1 MTGPSKERLL
11 AADSDNTIDLTK
23 ELMEILDAG
32 PDILNNFDEELFGD
46 LIDMVIVDSNEQLR
60 FRLKNGLEL
69 VETIE
74 RTIR

>member
-1 MTGPSKERLL
+1 
-11 AADSDNTIDLTK
+11 
-23 ELMEILDAG
+23 MEILDAG

-69 VETIE
+69 VEAIE

>member
-1 MTGPSKERLL
+1 MWPT
-11 AADSDNTIDLTK
+11 
-23 ELMEILDAG
+23 
-32 PDILNNFDEELFGD
+32 ILNNFDEELFGD

>member
-1 MTGPSKERLL
+1 MFTGY
-11 AADSDNTIDLTK
+11 SDNTIDLTK

-32 PDILNNFDEELFGD
+32 PDILNNFDKELFGD